1 MIDVD
6 PSLTTVDVIGDS
18 IVNHLVAMSKE
29 TAASSTSSGS
39 LGGVPLHWALTSTP
53 ARARISSSTHW
64 ELIVSVALVIIWG
77 ALSWAL
83 GPKEL
88 IKLISIS
95 FNGGSEGSK
104 LRGECCNF
112 Q

>member
-6 PSLTTVDVIGDS
+6 PLLMTVDVIGDS
-18 IVNHLVAMSKE
+18 IVNHLVAVSKE
-29 TAASSTSSGS
+29 TLASSTSSSS
-39 LGGVPLHWALTSTP
+39 LGGVPLHWASTSTP
-53 ARARISSSTHW
+53 ARARISSSTCW
-64 ELIVSVALVIIWG
+64 ESMVSVAPVIIWG
-77 ALSWAL
+77 ALSWAS

-95 FNGGSEGSK
+95 FDGGSEGSK

-112 Q
+112 